1 MDSNFKIEGK
11 LINLRATIKLDLK
24 NYEKWNSPDLKT
36 YQFDGPWYK
45 SKELPLKGVI
55 NWRTRWLEG
64 ETKTPY
70 PFLEIETKE
79 KHHIGWVTVYYHEDD
94 PHMTE
99 IGINIPEDSYWGK
112 GMGFEAL
119 CLWIDYLFNERD
131 LTRLGFSTWEGNK
144 SMLKV
149 GEKLGFVEE
158 SRIRKGCEVNGVLY
172 DRIKMGILRSEWKKK
187 KECNA

>member
-1 MDSNFKIEGK
+1 MDSKFRIEGNF
-11 LINLRATIKLDLK
+11 INLRATIKSDLK

-45 SKELPLKGVI
+45 TDEAPLKGVI
-55 NWRTRWLEG
+55 NWRIRWLEG

-79 KHHIGWVTVYYHEDD
+79 KLHIGWVTAYYHEDD

-119 CLWIDYLFNERD
+119 YLWIDYLFNERD

-158 SRIRKGCEVNGVLY
+158 SRIRKSCEVKGVLY